1 MQCPAKS
8 SNDTMPA
15 KVSLV
20 ILLLAVLLL
29 LPHCDGTPETARV
42 TRVIDGDT
50 IVIEGGYRV
59 RYIGIDTPEINQPY
73 YEEAKQ
79 YNQELVGGE
88 TVRLEKDVTNK
99 DKFDRL
105 LRYVYVGSVFV
116 NAELVRQGYAQ
127 VYPEDRY
134 PDNKYYSLLKDAET
148 EAREAQK
155 GIWGKPM

>member
-1 MQCPAKS
+1 MQSPTKLWK
-8 SNDTMPA
+8 DTMPA

-20 ILLLAVLLL
+20 TLLVVIILL
-29 LPHCDGTPETARV
+29 LPHCVGTPETARV

-50 IVIEGGYRV
+50 IVIEGGYHV
-59 RYIGIDTPEINQPY
+59 RYIGIDTPEREQPY

-79 YNQELVGGE
+79 YNEELVDGK

-99 DKFDRL
+99 DRFDRL

-127 VYPEDRY
+127 VYPKERY
-134 PDNKYYSLLKDAET
+134 PDNKHYDLLKEAET
-148 EAREAQK
+148 EAKEAEK
-155 GIWGKPM
+155 GIWGS

>member
-1 MQCPAKS
+1 MQSTAKS
-8 SNDTMPA
+8 WKDTMPA

-20 ILLLAVLLL
+20 TLLVVIILL
-29 LPHCDGTPETARV
+29 LPHCAGAPETARV

-50 IVIEGGYRV
+50 IVVEGGYHV
-59 RYIGIDTPEINQPY
+59 RYIGIDTPEKEQPY

-79 YNQELVGGE
+79 YNQELVDGE
-88 TVRLEKDVTNK
+88 TVRLEKDVTDK

-127 VYPEDRY
+127 VYPKDRY
-134 PDNKYYSLLKDAET
+134 PDNKYYDLLKEAE
-148 EAREAQK
+148 REAKEAEK
-155 GIWGKPM
+155 GIWGS